1 MQAVLRNEFFTLT
14 VDTLGAEA
22 VSLKNAAGEEVLWQA
37 DPEVWPRHAPILF
50 PWTGE
55 LPQSSYSH
63 KGKTYHVVKQ
73 GFARDVEHTL
83 VRVDEHE
90 IVMELRSSPELK
102 ETWFPFEFVLT
113 SMFRLEGKT
122 IHHTLTV
129 ENPGQE
135 ELRFGIGFHP
145 AFNIP
150 FDDCHTTEDYEFRF
164 DQPESPVIID
174 ARPHGLLSG
183 RCYYQ
188 WKNTEKIQL
197 TDELFSNDSFCMA
210 GLRTKTLG
218 IYEKDTGRHIVC
230 NVEGFPYK
238 LIWSALAKPVRFVCI
253 EPWHSLPSAEND
265 PQEWNERAAAVC
277 LAPGFRQLWS
287 DKVPTQENPG
297 QQAFACCPGFCAYR
311 EERFYSDR
319 RALTGLLLAAPMAGM
334 RPARMVRRV
343 ASTMRNAAASSG
355 RMAVRVSLPETC
367 RMSMLPGM
375 SRISL
380 STMPMT
386 PEHRPMMNVSALNT
400 SETFILEAPMARRM
414 PISFRRSSTLI

>member
-83 VRVDEHE
+83 VRVDKHE
-90 IVMELRSSPELK
+90 IVLELRSSPELK

-150 FDDCHTTEDYEFRF
+150 FDNCHTTEDYEFRF

-183 RCYYQ
+183 RCYYK

-230 NVEGFPYK
+230 NVEGYPYT
-238 LIWSALAKPVRFVCI
+238 LIWSAPVQTDL
-253 EPWHSLPSAEND
+253 E
-265 PQEWNERAAAVC
+265 
-277 LAPGFRQLWS
+277 
-287 DKVPTQENPG
+287 
-297 QQAFACCPGFCAYR
+297 CPGKA
-311 EERFYSDR
+311 
-319 RALTGLLLAAPMAGM
+319 
-334 RPARMVRRV
+334 RP
-343 ASTMRNAAASSG
+343 
-355 RMAVRVSLPETC
+355 LC
-367 RMSMLPGM
+367 L
-375 SRISL
+375 
-380 STMPMT
+380 
-386 PEHRPMMNVSALNT
+386 H
-400 SETFILEAPMARRM
+400 
-414 PISFRRSSTLI
+414 

>member
-102 ETWFPFEFVLT
+102 ETWFPFEFILT

-122 IHHTLTV
+122 INHTLTV

-277 LAPGFRQLWS
+277 LAPGKRWS
-287 DKVPTQENPG
+287 T
-297 QQAFACCPGFCAYR
+297 
-311 EERFYSDR
+311 
-319 RALTGLLLAAPMAGM
+319 T
-334 RPARMVRRV
+334 
-343 ASTMRNAAASSG
+343 
-355 RMAVRVSLPETC
+355 
-367 RMSMLPGM
+367 
-375 SRISL
+375 L
-380 STMPMT
+380 STT
-386 PEHRPMMNVSALNT
+386 VER
-400 SETFILEAPMARRM
+400 
-414 PISFRRSSTLI
+414 

>member
-63 KGKTYHVVKQ
+63 QGKTYHVVKQ

-113 SMFRLEGKT
+113 SRFRLEGKT

-150 FDDCHTTEDYEFRF
+150 FDNCHTTEDYEFRF

-183 RCYYQ
+183 RCYYK
-188 WKNTEKIQL
+188 WKNAEKIQL

-238 LIWSALAKPVRFVCI
+238 LIWSALGKARP
-253 EPWHSLPSAEND
+253 L
-265 PQEWNERAAAVC
+265 C
-277 LAPGFRQLWS
+277 L
-287 DKVPTQENPG
+287 
-297 QQAFACCPGFCAYR
+297 
-311 EERFYSDR
+311 
-319 RALTGLLLAAPMAGM
+319 
-334 RPARMVRRV
+334 
-343 ASTMRNAAASSG
+343 
-355 RMAVRVSLPETC
+355 
-367 RMSMLPGM
+367 
-375 SRISL
+375 
-380 STMPMT
+380 
-386 PEHRPMMNVSALNT
+386 H
-400 SETFILEAPMARRM
+400 
-414 PISFRRSSTLI
+414 